1 MTVPR
6 TTVDVDAA
14 DVSAPY
20 NEYAGAS
27 SFSERFH
34 TENAAW
40 IVLALSL
47 LITSFSWWFASNYV
61 EERAQDR
68 FQFEVDQAK
77 EAIIDRMQEY
87 EQVLRGGV
95 GLFLS
100 SDGVSRAE
108 WHRYVANLQ
117 IDTYWPGIQGIG
129 YSVMIPGDQ
138 RNVFVQSIRKE
149 GFPDFD
155 IKPEGKRDT
164 YSSIIYLEP
173 FDWRNKRAFGYDMFA
188 EPTRHAAMAQA
199 RDSGKPAVSGKV
211 TLVQETENEVQAGF
225 LIYLP
230 HYRMGVPL
238 DAVAQRQAA
247 LIGFV
252 YSPFRAKDLM
262 QGILGTRTPL
272 IDFKV
277 FDGEG
282 DAAENLLYASP
293 QSHDAARTKPQ
304 FTTEE
309 QIQLPGRIWTVSF
322 ASSTQLERDM
332 RSYQPLIIGWAGSG
346 IDFLLFWVIWSLS
359 QRRKS
364 AIQVAERMTQLVGQ
378 LRESE
383 IQMRESQERLKAAA
397 SAGIVGVWDWDVLND
412 QLVWDEVM
420 YRLYGL
426 DKNDFAGAYDAWAS
440 AIYPED
446 KAYTE
451 GEIQAALRGERE
463 YAPEF
468 RVLWPDGSIHHIK
481 AMSHTTFDEQGKPLR
496 MIGVNYDI
504 SEQKEIQATLD
515 RQVKERTH
523 ALEQAK
529 EEAEAANRAKSSFL
543 ANMSHE
549 LRTPMNG
556 VLGMAH
562 LIRHGGVTPK
572 QAEQLD
578 KLSTAGKHLVE
589 IINAILDISKIEA
602 GKLTLEERAL
612 FLDNITADIAAML
625 APSAEVKHLQ
635 FIVENAPQ
643 SPRVIGDPTRLKQA
657 LLNYGS
663 NAIKFTEA
671 GQITLRTLIEEE
683 TASDVLIRFE
693 VEDTGIGIEQGT
705 VDKLFHAFEQADSST
720 TRRYGG
726 TGLGLAITKKLAQ
739 LMGGDAGCKS
749 RLGQGSTFWFSARFK
764 KAALAGTN
772 GEALE

>member
-6 TTVDVDAA
+6 TTLDVDAA
-14 DVSAPY
+14 DLSATYDERGRAP
-20 NEYAGAS
+20 

-34 TENAAW
+34 TENTAW

-47 LITSFSWWFASNYV
+47 LITLFSWWFTSDYV

-77 EAIIDRMQEY
+77 EAIVKRMQEY

-108 WHRYVANLQ
+108 WHRYVDNLQ

-129 YSVMIPGDQ
+129 YSVMIPGDK
-138 RNVFVQSIRKE
+138 RDAFVESIRKE
-149 GFPDFD
+149 GFPNFD

-188 EPTRHAAMAQA
+188 ESTRHAAMVQA

-211 TLVQETENEVQAGF
+211 TLVQETEKEVQAGF

-230 HYRMGVPL
+230 HYRTGVPL
-238 DAVAQRQAA
+238 DTVEQRHSA

-282 DAAENLLYASP
+282 DAKENLLYASP
-293 QSHDAARTKPQ
+293 QSHDAAHTQPQ

-309 QIQLPGRIWTVSF
+309 QIQLPGRVWTVNF

-332 RSYQPLIIGWAGSG
+332 RSYQPLIIGWGGSG

-359 QRRKS
+359 KRRKS
-364 AIQVAERMTQLVGQ
+364 AIQAAERMTTLVGQ

-383 IQMRESQERLKAAA
+383 TQMRESQERLKAAA
-397 SAGIVGVWDWDVLND
+397 SAGIVGVWDWDVVNN
-412 QLVWDEVM
+412 QLVWDDVM

-426 DKNDFAGAYDAWAS
+426 DKKDFAGAYEAWAS

-451 GEIQAALRGERE
+451 AEIQAALRGERE

-468 RVLWPDGSIHHIK
+468 RVVWPDGSIHHIK
-481 AMSHTTFDEQGKPLR
+481 AMSHTTFDAQGKPLR

-515 RQVKERTH
+515 RQVKERTR

-529 EEAEAANRAKSSFL
+529 EEAEAANRAKSTFL

-578 KLSTAGKHLVE
+578 KLNTAGRHLVE

-602 GKLTLEERAL
+602 GKLTLEEREL
-612 FLDNITADIAAML
+612 SLDNITADIASML

-635 FIVENAPQ
+635 FSVENAPQ
-643 SPRVIGDPTRLKQA
+643 PLRVIGDPTRLKQA
-657 LLNYGS
+657 LLNYVS
-663 NAIKFTEA
+663 NAIKFTES
-671 GQITLRTLIEEE
+671 GQVTLRTLIEEE
-683 TASDVLIRFE
+683 TAHDFLIRFE
-693 VEDTGIGIEQGT
+693 VEDTGIGIDPAN
-705 VDKLFHAFEQADSST
+705 VDKLFHAFEQADSGT
-720 TRRYGG
+720 TRQYGG
-726 TGLGLAITKKLAQ
+726 TGLGLAITRKLAE
-739 LMGGDAGCKS
+739 LMGGDAGCES
-749 RLGQGSTFWFSARFK
+749 ILGQGSTFWFSARLK
-764 KAALAGTN
+764 KAALTGAER
-772 GEALE
+772 EATG